1 MKNNIKLICIY
12 FYKMDRIWRLK
23 FNKLF
28 RELCVEIKE
37 NNSSN
42 DTVLSQIDLILNKIL
57 KNKASPIIINNFY
70 DNITSIKELN
80 TNIKNENYK
89 FFETYKH
96 ETYGEND
103 IFKCLKNMFL
113 NYENKEDLMKR
124 VNDLR
129 KISVAYR
136 KVID

>member
-1 MKNNIKLICIY
+1 
-12 FYKMDRIWRLK
+12 MDRIWLIK
-23 FNKLF
+23 FNKIF
-28 RELCVEIKE
+28 RELCIEIKE

-42 DTVLSQIDLILNKIL
+42 DTVLSQIDFILNKIL
-57 KNKASPIIINNFY
+57 KNKVSPIIINNFY
-70 DNITSIKELN
+70 DNITTIKELN
-80 TNIKNENYK
+80 INIKKENYK